1 VQRHSTNRHALGIV
15 GDIGAHAEEPFMKS
29 QSTLELV
36 HTLVNRVGA
45 AVAVAAIVIRFAAGH
60 ASVAGHLG
68 AWWAGVLMLAVVVSR
83 LVWGALEVAARRLP
97 WTRLLLP
104 ALIAIELALY
114 VVGRTSRG
122 AMIKVLV
129 PVELALVITT
139 VVAVFVRRSATS
151 AEGYWEDRVERALTR
166 FVPAALARLLAIELA
181 IVSSAVAA
189 PFRRKLRLQPNEFS
203 YFEGSPLR
211 WLPFLLLL
219 AMPADLLLV
228 HVLVPAR
235 FALARWILTGSGVYA
250 LLWVV
255 GVGVTMRR
263 RPHRVGSETVE
274 VYRGVLRRAHWPARA
289 IEEVAIRQPV
299 SSVRELRGR
308 GSAAWLASSRMP
320 LVEVSLSE
328 PARVRRAIGPDGPPT
343 TRLLIAVDQPEPFRL
358 ALLQAAE
365 RQRSRA

>member
-1 VQRHSTNRHALGIV
+1 
-15 GDIGAHAEEPFMKS
+15 MKS
-29 QSTLELV
+29 QSTLELL
-36 HTLVNRVGA
+36 HQLVNRVGV
-45 AVAVAAIVIRFAAGH
+45 AVAVAAIVIRFAAGD
-60 ASVAGHLG
+60 ALVAGHLG

-83 LVWGALEVAARRLP
+83 LGWGGLEVSARRMP

-104 ALIAIELALY
+104 ALIGIELALY

-122 AMIKVLV
+122 AMMKVLV
-129 PVELALVITT
+129 PVELALVVTT
-139 VVAVFVRRSATS
+139 VVAVFVRGSATS
-151 AEGYWEDRVERALTR
+151 TEPHWEDRVELALTR
-166 FVPAALARLLAIELA
+166 FVPSVLARLLAIELA

-189 PFRRKLRLQPNEFS
+189 PFRRKLRLESNQFS

-263 RPHRVGSETVE
+263 RPHRVGSDTVE
-274 VYRGVLRRAHWPARA
+274 VYRGVLRRAHWSLSA
-289 IEEVAIRQPV
+289 IEDVVVRQPV
-299 SSVRELRGR
+299 SSVRELRR
-308 GSAAWLASSRMP
+308 QGSAAWLASSRMP
-320 LVEVSLSE
+320 LVEVFLTA
-328 PARVRRAIGPDGPPT
+328 PARVRRALGPDGPPT
-343 TRLLIAVDQPEPFRL
+343 ARLLIAVDQPDAFRL

-365 RQRSRA
+365 RERSRA